1 MNDTKK
7 LLEVRDLHKAYSK
20 EGVPTKALNGITF
33 DVLNGEYLGI
43 MGASGSG
50 KTTLLNLIGLLDKPD
65 CGEVSINDKTHF
77 TPREILKMR
86 RNFFGYI
93 FQDYLLMNDKTVQ
106 ENINISKNILK
117 YENGK
122 QDEKDI
128 NEILVGRGPGSY
140 TGVRIS
146 GTIAKVLALVRNCKL
161 YSFSTLDLL
170 LCHKVGTS
178 GTYIAR
184 IVAKKNHSYYKVAT
198 VTNKEIKVIVD
209 DAFSIDT
216 ELVKYDD
223 LTKIEVND
231 ELFENARELAKRKN
245 HKIWRA
251 VKGAIYKI
259 LRAAE
264 ENTRD
269 CRIAVSKFT

>member
-1 MNDTKK
+1 MKLLIDSSTNYSFLALYDNQVIDTMVRQGKNDHSETLIDCLEK
-7 LLEVRDLHKAYSK
+7 LLE
-20 EGVPTKALNGITF
+20 
-33 DVLNGEYLGI
+33 
-43 MGASGSG
+43 
-50 KTTLLNLIGLLDKPD
+50 
-65 CGEVSINDKTHF
+65 
-77 TPREILKMR
+77 
-86 RNFFGYI
+86 
-93 FQDYLLMNDKTVQ
+93 
-106 ENINISKNILK
+106 KN
-117 YENGK
+117 NV
-122 QDEKDI
+122 DTKDI

-198 VTNKEIKVIVD
+198 ITNKEIKVIVD

-216 ELVKYDD
+216 ELAKYDD

-231 ELFENARELAKRKN
+231 ELFENASELAKNIVELKLYKEEDVFNYVPNYLRSEINGYCKKN
-245 HKIWRA
+245 GISRYQKS
-251 VKGAIYKI
+251 G
-259 LRAAE
+259 
-264 ENTRD
+264 
-269 CRIAVSKFT
+269 

>member
-1 MNDTKK
+1 MIIK
-7 LLEVRDLHKAYSK
+7 LLKQWLDRVKWSFRNSNRLSW
-20 EGVPTKALNGITF
+20 
-33 DVLNGEYLGI
+33 
-43 MGASGSG
+43 
-50 KTTLLNLIGLLDKPD
+50 KTI
-65 CGEVSINDKTHF
+65 
-77 TPREILKMR
+77 R
-86 RNFFGYI
+86 
-93 FQDYLLMNDKTVQ
+93 
-106 ENINISKNILK
+106 KN
-117 YENGK
+117 NV
-122 QDEKDI
+122 DTKDI

-198 VTNKEIKVIVD
+198 ITNKEIKVIVD

-216 ELVKYDD
+216 ELVKYND

-231 ELFENARELAKRKN
+231 ELFENASELAKNIVELKL
-245 HKIWRA
+245 
-251 VKGAIYKI
+251 YKEEDVFNYVPNY
-259 LRAAE
+259 LRSE
-264 ENTRD
+264 ING
-269 CRIAVSKFT
+269 